1 MDQGGR
7 AVIEIVTALVRD
19 ARGHVLLVRKRG
31 TDCYLQPGGK
41 REPGESDLDAL
52 ARELREELDCGIVAG
67 SAKHLGVF
75 EAPAANE
82 PGQRVRAVIYAARLA
97 GEIACRAEIEDHVW
111 IDPREPGDTPLAP
124 LTRDT
129 VLPLALAL
137 DDRDQAL

>member
-19 ARGHVLLVRKRG
+19 QRGHVLLVRKRG
-31 TDCYLQPGGK
+31 TESFMQPGGK

-52 ARELREELDCGIVAG
+52 ARELREELGCGVVPG
-67 SAKHLGVF
+67 STKKLGVF

-82 PGQRVRAVIYAARLA
+82 PGQRVQATIYAAELS
-97 GEIACRAEIEDHVW
+97 GGIACQTEIEDHTW

-129 VLPLALAL
+129 ILPLVLSL
-137 DDRDQAL
+137 NDSVQAL

>member
-19 ARGHVLLVRKRG
+19 QRGHVLLVRKRG
-31 TDCYLQPGGK
+31 TESFMQPGGK

-52 ARELREELDCGIVAG
+52 ARELREELGCGVVPG
-67 SAKHLGVF
+67 STKKLGVF

-82 PGQRVRAVIYAARLA
+82 PGQRVQATIYAAELS
-97 GEIACRAEIEDHVW
+97 GGIACQAETEDHTW

-129 VLPLALAL
+129 ILPLALPL
-137 DDRDQAL
+137 NDGVQAL